1 MDEWFDEVE
10 EAPEDGLE
18 QISEEE
24 AQLDAEDIPEADAED
39 DLDLIWL
46 DPEADHSL
54 TETTGLPDLPLAG
67 LLDLNRAYIDAIART
82 RLLTAEEEINLTE
95 RMLQARKASETMA
108 SGRGSQKD
116 KARLR
121 KIVEDGMAAR
131 ERLVLAN
138 TRLVI
143 SVAKRYVN
151 RGIPFLDLVQEG
163 IVGLIRATGKFDP
176 ERGNRFSTFATWWI
190 RQAIT
195 RALDNQSRTIRIPVH
210 ITGRINKIGR
220 TAAVL
225 EQEMGRPPT
234 DEEIAQS
241 MDVDP
246 EIIRDARAH
255 TRRTISLETPQDE
268 DESRTLEDTIRDT
281 ETEAPEDTV
290 AESLLKENI
299 EKALGALPYREA
311 QVLRMR
317 YGLQGSQ
324 PLTLHKVGQLMGI
337 TRERVRQIE
346 ASALRRMRKLELT
359 HRLLDDSLP
368 A

>member
-1 MDEWFDEVE
+1 
-10 EAPEDGLE
+10 
-18 QISEEE
+18 
-24 AQLDAEDIPEADAED
+24 
-39 DLDLIWL
+39 
-46 DPEADHSL
+46 
-54 TETTGLPDLPLAG
+54 
-67 LLDLNRAYIDAIART
+67 
-82 RLLTAEEEINLTE
+82 
-95 RMLQARKASETMA
+95 MLQARKASAVMA
-108 SGRGSQKD
+108 SGKGSQKE
-116 KARLR
+116 KIQLR

-220 TAAVL
+220 AAALL

-234 DEEIAQS
+234 DEEIAEAL
-241 MDVDP
+241 DVDP
-246 EIIRDARAH
+246 ELIRDARAH

-268 DESRTLEDTIRDT
+268 DESRTLSDTIPDT
-281 ETEAPEDTV
+281 ESEAPEETV
-290 AESLLKENI
+290 AEALLKEHI
-299 EKALGALPYREA
+299 QQALGSLPYREA

-317 YGLQGSQ
+317 YGLQGGP

-359 HRLLDDSLP
+359 HHLLDDNLL